1 MEGMM
6 NRVFGWAIAAL
17 LLATP
22 GALAQNAGK
31 QFNVG
36 TLNGTTYTNSYFGMT
51 LKFPAAWKLL
61 ADQKKKEMADSGAK
75 KLGENI
81 DAETQRAAEEA
92 LRTTTFNLLT
102 LIKYGPTQQ
111 PEANIVI
118 AAERLP
124 EAMTSDAYLTIL
136 HDLTKKDR
144 SVVDLSDVKSETISK
159 RPYAVFLQKVNNGGT
174 IVQQK
179 YHAYVDGGYALA
191 IIMTFTNDSQR
202 TEMTRILG
210 SIQFRPGT

>member
-1 MEGMM
+1 
-6 NRVFGWAIAAL
+6 
-17 LLATP
+17 
-22 GALAQNAGK
+22 
-31 QFNVG
+31 
-36 TLNGTTYTNSYFGMT
+36 
-51 LKFPAAWKLL
+51 
-61 ADQKKKEMADSGAK
+61 MADSGAK

-81 DAETQRAAEEA
+81 DTETQRAAEEA

-102 LIKYGPTQQ
+102 IIKYGPTQQ
-111 PEANIVI
+111 PEANIVV

-124 EAMTSDAYLTIL
+124 EAMTSSAYLTIL

-144 SVVDLSDVKSETISK
+144 SVVELSDLKSETISK
-159 RPYAVFLQKVNNGGT
+159 RPYATFLQKVNNDGT

-202 TEMTRILG
+202 AEMTRILG